1 MLGLSQTCLLRR
13 YMTEY
18 KLEGDVLNPMDI
30 LMQDQFGSWHGK
42 GIFQC
47 ADTQSCFHVCI
58 HCPAENA
65 QVKTIKAADSSIPYP
80 PPSPLI
86 CAAYLIMI
94 FSTAE
99 PQL

>member
-1 MLGLSQTCLLRR
+1 MLGLSQICLLRR

-47 ADTQSCFHVCI
+47 MDTQICFHVRI
-58 HCPAENA
+58 H
-65 QVKTIKAADSSIPYP
+65 
-80 PPSPLI
+80 
-86 CAAYLIMI
+86 
-94 FSTAE
+94 
-99 PQL
+99 